1 MNLGCL
7 EDCMFVSDKKS
18 PKIVVDSQIKEVEAT
33 NEPLASSSSRIG
45 KNKSSKDTSPSALN
59 ALNKFTSQIKKPP
72 HRKNSPLNWFPRKK
86 IDSYLKR
93 KIKMLQEVDG
103 MNLTL
108 DETLEDSNPHY
119 CRVLREKMAA
129 REAAHRAIEARKAAL
144 VEASWCRI
152 LQAAS
157 KEADE
162 LLLKAEKTAAEAFES
177 ATALGVIMYDIPNC
191 PKSTCQIEAS
201 TINKA
206 GSTTHTIR
214 ASFETAFEVDKQV
227 AAAVKT
233 AFLRLASCP
242 SFDKDEF
249 KDLLRKINENPDTGD
264 NNLESTEFSSDCQ
277 SSEPASELE
286 TLTQKDDFKSEDGN
300 CKMSA
305 SETRQKKIKRRQS
318 LEKFN
323 PEKLVEI
330 MLERLKCLQ
339 EDELSSLATIV
350 ATCGLN
356 AALEEVEYTKL
367 HNPSSVDDHSSASAL
382 NFARRASSFGAGTV
396 RKTNQTGQVD
406 SELPSLDKFLVT
418 HMTKLEREVQEAR
431 SRREGSKDESGHTI
445 LKQSSNSEEEIQ
457 EKEKQFEENS
467 GMDHKKS
474 DADTSVEAIH
484 DLGSIL
490 VKHSSKLEKE
500 IQEAKRNCGNKY
512 ELNGKKRGGMS
523 NGVPSHKNG
532 DILEVPSLDK
542 FLVKHVSR
550 LEREVEEAKSRRKN
564 DMVEKGKVANG
575 EVFEKENI
583 NLNKE
588 VNRTES
594 EDSLDKILVKPVS
607 RLEREKM
614 QALSSGSNYGNPSS
628 HKKQGGITDC
638 ESLDK
643 VLVKHVSR
651 LEKEKLRFN
660 ANKEM
665 VKVKRGG
672 GVNTPQVDDQG
683 SLDQILVKHKSKL
696 EKEKMTSSEQA
707 SEQIRLSVSRREA
720 RERELQEAWGGLS
733 LENSIKQQVA
743 DDQGS
748 LDQILVKHKS
758 KLEKEKMATS
768 EQPSE
773 QIRFSVSRR
782 QAREREL
789 QEAWGGLSLEN
800 SIKQQ
805 VADDQGSLDQ
815 ILVKHKSKLEK
826 EKMATSEQPSEQIR
840 FSVSRRQARERELQE
855 AWGGLSLGNSIK
867 QQVADDRGSL
877 DQILVKHKSK
887 LEKEKMATSEQP
899 SEQIR
904 FSLSRRE
911 ARERELQEAWGGLGL
926 GNSIKPHLS
935 RLERDKA
942 SSLSTT

>member
-7 EDCMFVSDKKS
+7 EDCMFVSDKQS
-18 PKIVVDSQIKEVEAT
+18 PKVVVDSQIKEGEAAT
-33 NEPLASSSSRIG
+33 ESLASSSSRTG
-45 KNKSSKDTSPSALN
+45 KNKSTKDTSPSASN

-129 REAAHRAIEARKAAL
+129 REAAHKAIEARKAAL

-152 LQAAS
+152 LQAARIRS
-157 KEADE
+157 TEADE

-233 AFLRLASCP
+233 AFLRLASCS
-242 SFDKDEF
+242 SFNKDEF

-264 NNLESTEFSSDCQ
+264 NSLESA
-277 SSEPASELE
+277 SEPALELE
-286 TLTQKDDFKSEDGN
+286 ALTQEDGFKPEDFN

-305 SETRQKKIKRRQS
+305 SKTREKKAKRRQS
-318 LEKFN
+318 LEKCN

-356 AALEEVEYTKL
+356 AALAEVEHTK
-367 HNPSSVDDHSSASAL
+367 HHPSASAL
-382 NFARRASSFGAGTV
+382 NFARRASSIGAGNV
-396 RKTNQTGQVD
+396 RKTNQTGQAD
-406 SELPSLDKFLVT
+406 SELPSLDKFLVKR
-418 HMTKLEREVQEAR
+418 MTKLEREVQEAR
-431 SRREGSKDESGHTI
+431 SRRNESKDESRHT
-445 LKQSSNSEEEIQ
+445 LVKRSSNSEEEIQ
-457 EKEKQFEENS
+457 GNEKNFDENS
-467 GMDHKKS
+467 GVDHRKS
-474 DADTSVEAIH
+474 DADTSFEAVP

-500 IQEAKRNCGNKY
+500 IEEAKRNCGNTY
-512 ELNGKKRGGMS
+512 ERGGAS
-523 NGVPSHKNG
+523 QKKG
-532 DILEVPSLDK
+532 DIVEIPSLDK

-550 LEREVEEAKSRRKN
+550 LEREVAEAKSRRKN
-564 DMVEKGKVANG
+564 DLGEKGKEANG
-575 EVFEKENI
+575 EVSGKENI
-583 NLNKE
+583 NLNNE
-588 VNRTES
+588 VMRTES

-607 RLEREKM
+607 RLERERM
-614 QALSSGSNYGNPSS
+614 QALSSGSNYGNPRND
-628 HKKQGGITDC
+628 KKQGGTHVTHC

-660 ANKEM
+660 ANEEM
-665 VKVKRGG
+665 VKVKRG
-672 GVNTPQVDDQG
+672 VVPVDDQG

-696 EKEKMTSSEQA
+696 EKEKMA
-707 SEQIRLSVSRREA
+707 I
-720 RERELQEAWGGLS
+720 G
-733 LENSIKQQVA
+733 
-743 DDQGS
+743 
-748 LDQILVKHKS
+748 
-758 KLEKEKMATS
+758 

-782 QAREREL
+782 
-789 QEAWGGLSLEN
+789 
-800 SIKQQ
+800 
-805 VADDQGSLDQ
+805 
-815 ILVKHKSKLEK
+815 
-826 EKMATSEQPSEQIR
+826 
-840 FSVSRRQARERELQE
+840 
-855 AWGGLSLGNSIK
+855 
-867 QQVADDRGSL
+867 
-877 DQILVKHKSK
+877 
-887 LEKEKMATSEQP
+887 
-899 SEQIR
+899 
-904 FSLSRRE
+904 E
-911 ARERELQEAWGGLGL
+911 ARERELQDAWGGLGL
-926 GNSIKPHLS
+926 GNSMKPHFS
-935 RLERDKA
+935 RLQRDKA
-942 SSLSTT
+942 AWKKAEEEEKNAGCDEGVVGHGHSHS

>member
-191 PKSTCQIEAS
+191 PRSTCQIEAS
-201 TINKA
+201 TINKE

-406 SELPSLDKFLVT
+406 SELPSLDKFLVK

-431 SRREGSKDESGHTI
+431 SRREGSKDESGHTT

-484 DLGSIL
+484 GLGSIL

-523 NGVPSHKNG
+523 NGVPSHNG

-660 ANKEM
+660 ANKEI

-672 GVNTPQVDDQG
+672 GVNMPQVDDQG

-733 LENSIKQQVA
+733 L
-743 DDQGS
+743 
-748 LDQILVKHKS
+748 
-758 KLEKEKMATS
+758 
-768 EQPSE
+768 
-773 QIRFSVSRR
+773 
-782 QAREREL
+782 
-789 QEAWGGLSLEN
+789 
-800 SIKQQ
+800 
-805 VADDQGSLDQ
+805 
-815 ILVKHKSKLEK
+815 
-826 EKMATSEQPSEQIR
+826 
-840 FSVSRRQARERELQE
+840 
-855 AWGGLSLGNSIK
+855 
-867 QQVADDRGSL
+867 
-877 DQILVKHKSK
+877 
-887 LEKEKMATSEQP
+887 
-899 SEQIR
+899 
-904 FSLSRRE
+904 
-911 ARERELQEAWGGLGL
+911 

-942 SSLSTT
+942 AWRKAEEEERMLAME

>member
-152 LQAAS
+152 LQAARIRS

-191 PKSTCQIEAS
+191 PRSTCQIEAS
-201 TINKA
+201 TINKE

-406 SELPSLDKFLVT
+406 SELPSLDKFLVK

-431 SRREGSKDESGHTI
+431 SRREGSKDESGHTT

-550 LEREVEEAKSRRKN
+550 LEREVEEAKSRR
-564 DMVEKGKVANG
+564 MVEKGKVANG

-660 ANKEM
+660 ANKEI

-672 GVNTPQVDDQG
+672 GVNMPQVDDQG

-733 LENSIKQQVA
+733 LGNSIKQQVA

-782 QAREREL
+782 
-789 QEAWGGLSLEN
+789 
-800 SIKQQ
+800 
-805 VADDQGSLDQ
+805 
-815 ILVKHKSKLEK
+815 
-826 EKMATSEQPSEQIR
+826 
-840 FSVSRRQARERELQE
+840 
-855 AWGGLSLGNSIK
+855 
-867 QQVADDRGSL
+867 
-877 DQILVKHKSK
+877 
-887 LEKEKMATSEQP
+887 
-899 SEQIR
+899 
-904 FSLSRRE
+904 E

-942 SSLSTT
+942 AWRKAEEEERMLAME